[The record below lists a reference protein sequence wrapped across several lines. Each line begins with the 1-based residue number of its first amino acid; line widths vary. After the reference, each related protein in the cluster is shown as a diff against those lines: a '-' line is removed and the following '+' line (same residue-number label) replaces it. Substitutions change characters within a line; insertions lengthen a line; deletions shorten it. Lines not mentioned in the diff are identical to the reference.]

1 MNRAQRRAAAK
12 QGKVVPKAP
21 VYNMSKAAVDAII
34 EESYK
39 QGKMA
44 AADGYTEG
52 FMYCVALT
60 IKVMHEQHGWGFVR
74 LSRLVN
80 QLLDEFN
87 SNDMSW
93 DELNTWLWTYAGFRL
108 EKDDNE
114 N

>member
-12 QGKVVPKAP
+12 KGKVVPKAP
-21 VYNMSKAAVDAII
+21 VYNMSQDAIDVI
-34 EESYK
+34 KNEAYD
-39 QGKMA
+39 QGRMS

-52 FMYCVALT
+52 FMYCVALV
-60 IKVMHEQHGWGFVR
+60 IKVMHEKHGWGYLR
-74 LSRLVN
+74 LSRVVN

-87 SNDMSW
+87 SNDMTW
-93 DELNTWLWTYAGFRL
+93 DELNEWLWNYAGFRL